1 MGENS
6 SSLFQHTQQCCCSL
20 HPVVILLA
28 FHNTQHCCLADLG
41 ILRSTLR
48 LGMVTI
54 TGELGRGARDGGV
67 GANPGVTPAGGSECA
82 LTVGLGG
89 LPEPGQRDEHG
100 P

>member
-6 SSLFQHTQQCCCSL
+6 SSLFQHSTVLLLTTSSSSL
-20 HPVVILLA
+20 VS
-28 FHNTQHCCLADLG
+28 FSQHCCLADLG
-41 ILRSTLR
+41 ILRSTLP
-48 LGMVTI
+48 LGMVAI
-54 TGELGRGARDGGV
+54 TGELARDGGV
-67 GANPGVTPAGGSECA
+67 GANPGVTPAGGSEGA